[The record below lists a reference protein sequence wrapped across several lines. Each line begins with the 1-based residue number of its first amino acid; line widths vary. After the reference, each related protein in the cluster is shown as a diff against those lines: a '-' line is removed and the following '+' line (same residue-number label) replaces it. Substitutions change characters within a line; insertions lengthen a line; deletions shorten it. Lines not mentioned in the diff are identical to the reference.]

1 MGVEHVGGGRPS
13 TKSGEAPMAIGALQ
27 GPGDRGGDGR
37 ASLLGTG
44 EPGVDAPL
52 RTGEPGEEHTDAP
65 LRTGEPGTG
74 DEHPLTLPGDCQDG
88 EGLSEGIKPLLGS
101 LGGKVVDPAC
111 RCLSSTAELSSRLQ
125 PVL

>member
-1 MGVEHVGGGRPS
+1 
-13 TKSGEAPMAIGALQ
+13 MAI

-52 RTGEPGEEHTDAP
+52 RTGEPGEEHPDAP
-65 LRTGEPGTG
+65 LRTGEPG

-111 RCLSSTAELSSRLQ
+111 RCLSSTSKDLALPGSRGCVIRSVAAELSSLLQ